1 MARQAPTKPVLYRLE
16 AILAYGLFGLFRLL
30 PIDWVSC
37 FGGKIAGWFGP
48 MSRAHRT
55 ARRNLARALPD
66 LPEIEYQAILADVWN
81 NFGRVMAEYA
91 TLSRLGT
98 AAESD
103 RVEVIGLEHI
113 ATLAESGR
121 PTLMFAGHIAN
132 WEVAALAVG
141 WNATPPALVYREPN
155 NPLIENLLQRAR
167 GHATSTLIPK
177 GAGGARTIIRILK
190 AGGFVQMAVDQKM
203 NTGLA
208 IPFFGRDAMT
218 GDAIA
223 RLALRYN
230 CAILPANCERLDGCR
245 FRVTFE
251 EPWYPEDTGDQGKD
265 VRATLFKIN
274 QAIEEWVRRKPGQ
287 WLWLHNRWPREEN
300 NG

>member
-1 MARQAPTKPVLYRLE
+1 
-16 AILAYGLFGLFRLL
+16 
-30 PIDWVSC
+30 
-37 FGGKIAGWFGP
+37 
-48 MSRAHRT
+48 
-55 ARRNLARALPD
+55 
-66 LPEIEYQAILADVWN
+66 
-81 NFGRVMAEYA
+81 
-91 TLSRLGT
+91 
-98 AAESD
+98 
-103 RVEVIGLEHI
+103 
-113 ATLAESGR
+113 
-121 PTLMFAGHIAN
+121 
-132 WEVAALAVG
+132 
-141 WNATPPALVYREPN
+141 
-155 NPLIENLLQRAR
+155 
-167 GHATSTLIPK
+167 
-177 GAGGARTIIRILK
+177 
-190 AGGFVQMAVDQKM
+190 M

-265 VRATLFKIN
+265 VRTTLFKIN
-274 QAIEEWVRRKPGQ
+274 QTIEEWIRRKPGQ